1 MKGGYAVRPR
11 MREDDKL
18 GIPAHLVHLRCTEV
32 NSMRRTHLS
41 DVGQANKALQD
52 SLDQNEPRIVASYA
66 LIGAILLLGGVGYAV
81 DWWRGT
87 SPWLLLIWSSLPL
100 LPARMAVS
108 RCVTTIPF
116 TRQ

>member
-1 MKGGYAVRPR
+1 MESSRLILCIS
-11 MREDDKL
+11 D
-18 GIPAHLVHLRCTEV
+18 CTEV
-32 NSMRRTHLS
+32 NSMRKTYLS

-87 SPWLLLIWSSLPL
+87 SPWFLLVGLTLGILFGFYNLVASL
-100 LPARMAVS
+100 R
-108 RCVTTIPF
+108 R
-116 TRQ
+116 R

>member
-1 MKGGYAVRPR
+1 
-11 MREDDKL
+11 
-18 GIPAHLVHLRCTEV
+18 
-32 NSMRRTHLS
+32 MRRTNLS

-87 SPWLLLIWSSLPL
+87 SPWLLLVGLTVGILFGFYNLVASL
-100 LPARMAVS
+100 R
-108 RCVTTIPF
+108 R
-116 TRQ
+116 R

>member
-1 MKGGYAVRPR
+1 
-11 MREDDKL
+11 
-18 GIPAHLVHLRCTEV
+18 
-32 NSMRRTHLS
+32 MRRTSLS

-87 SPWLLLIWSSLPL
+87 SPWFLLVGLTAGILFGFYNLVASL
-100 LPARMAVS
+100 RRS
-108 RCVTTIPF
+108 
-116 TRQ
+116 

>member
-1 MKGGYAVRPR
+1 
-11 MREDDKL
+11 
-18 GIPAHLVHLRCTEV
+18 
-32 NSMRRTHLS
+32 MRRTHLS

-87 SPWLLLIWSSLPL
+87 SPWLLLVGLTVGILFGFYNLVASL
-100 LPARMAVS
+100 R
-108 RCVTTIPF
+108 R
-116 TRQ
+116 R